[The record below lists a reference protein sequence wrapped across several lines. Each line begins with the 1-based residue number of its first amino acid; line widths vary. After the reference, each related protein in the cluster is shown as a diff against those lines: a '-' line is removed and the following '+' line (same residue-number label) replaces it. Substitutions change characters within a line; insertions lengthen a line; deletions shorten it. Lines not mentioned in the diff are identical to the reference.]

1 MSSRNEKKSKVRKS
15 FLFFFVHPSKFH
27 VFRLTINHLIKSGH
41 NVDIVITSKDVLEE
55 LVSAEGWNYTNIF
68 PKGRKFK
75 GVSPYISAGINLF
88 KTISRLYQY
97 TKGKKYDLFIT
108 DDLLVYVGKFRKV
121 PTFAFT
127 DDDIAIVKEF
137 SIVLR
142 FADYILAP
150 SITDLGQFNIKKIAF
165 EGYKELAY
173 LHPNQFKPDIE
184 LVNKIIPEKD
194 YFILRLVS
202 LTAYHD
208 VGKSGITKEKA
219 KQLINLLKNYGQVY
233 ISAEREL
240 SDELEKYRLQIEPH
254 QLKDILSQA
263 KAYIG
268 DSQTMS
274 SEAAILGVP
283 SFRFNDFVG
292 KIGVM
297 DEKDDVYKLSKSY
310 KTTEFSILL
319 KDLES
324 SLKGD
329 EFSLQIKENQ
339 KRMLTEKVDLTSFM
353 IWLFENFPQSLDKIK
368 NNPKYQQKFINY
380 IS

>member
-1 MSSRNEKKSKVRKS
+1 MKKN

-27 VFRLTINHLIKSGH
+27 VFKNTINHLKKNGH
-41 NVDIVITSKDVLEE
+41 NVEILITSKDVLEE
-55 LVSAEGWNYTNIF
+55 LVKNEGWNYTNIF
-68 PKGRKFK
+68 PEGRKFK
-75 GVSPYISAGINLF
+75 NVSPYISAGVNF
-88 KTISRLYQY
+88 FRTIYRLLKYCRN
-97 TKGKKYDLFIT
+97 KKYDLFIT
-108 DDLLVYVGKFRKV
+108 DDLLVYVGKIKKT

-127 DDDIAIVKEF
+127 DDDIAIVKQF
-137 SIVLR
+137 SIILK
-142 FADYILAP
+142 FANYILAP
-150 SITDLGQFNIKKIAF
+150 KITNLGKYNKKKIAF

-173 LHPNQFKPDIE
+173 LHPNQYTPDLE
-184 LVNKIIPEKD
+184 LVRELIPEKN

-219 KQLINLLKNYGQVY
+219 ERLIRLLKSYGQIY

-240 SDELEKYRLQIEPH
+240 STELEKYRLKIEPY

-263 KAYIG
+263 KAYVG

-310 KTTEFSILL
+310 KTSEFDLLL

-329 EFSLQIKENQ
+329 EFSNKIKENQ
-339 KRMLTEKVDLTSFM
+339 EKMLSEKVDLTSFM
-353 IWLFENFPQSLDKIK
+353 IWLLENFPDSI
-368 NNPKYQQKFINY
+368 NTINERPNYQQKFVNFA
-380 IS
+380 S

>member
-1 MSSRNEKKSKVRKS
+1 MKKN

-27 VFRLTINHLIKSGH
+27 VFKKTINHLKENGH
-41 NVDIVITSKDVLEE
+41 NVEILITSKDVLEE
-55 LVSAEGWNYTNIF
+55 LVKNEGWSYTNIF
-68 PKGRKFK
+68 PEGRKFK
-75 GVSPYISAGINLF
+75 NISPYISATVNF
-88 KTISRLYQY
+88 FRTIFRLLKYSRN
-97 TKGKKYDLFIT
+97 KKYDLFIT
-108 DDLLVYVGKFRKV
+108 DDLLVYVGKIRRV
-121 PTFAFT
+121 PTIAFT
-127 DDDIAIVKEF
+127 DDDIAIARQS
-137 SIVLR
+137 SIILK
-142 FADYILAP
+142 FANYILAP
-150 SITDLGQFNIKKIAF
+150 TITDLEKYNKKKIAF
-165 EGYKELAY
+165 DGYKELAY
-173 LHPNQFKPDIE
+173 LHPNQFTPNLE
-184 LVNKIIPEKD
+184 LVKKIIPYKN

-219 KQLINLLKNYGQVY
+219 KLLINLLSKYGQVY

-240 SDELEKYRLQIEPH
+240 SVELEKYRLKIEPH

-297 DEKDDVYKLSKSY
+297 DEKDNVYKLSKSF
-310 KTTEFSILL
+310 KTSEFSFLL
-319 KDLES
+319 KDLEK

-329 EFSLQIKENQ
+329 NFSLNIKENQ
-339 KRMLTEKVDLTSFM
+339 KRMLSEKVDLTSFM
-353 IWLFENFPQSLDKIK
+353 IWLLENFPDSIKTIK
-368 NNPKYQQKFINY
+368 NKPNYQRNFVHFSN
-380 IS
+380 